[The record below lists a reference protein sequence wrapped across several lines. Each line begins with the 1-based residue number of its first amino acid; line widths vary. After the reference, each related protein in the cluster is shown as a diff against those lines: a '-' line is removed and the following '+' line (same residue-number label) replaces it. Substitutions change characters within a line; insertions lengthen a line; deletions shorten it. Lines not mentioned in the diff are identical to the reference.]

1 LAASDENEPVHGGT
15 VTKASFLAL
24 CAASF
29 LSACGPGQLFGTT
42 LTPALTSTGTT
53 TRTAISTNPPRSTP
67 TSTPTPTPTPRP
79 VAGPLTVDGIEILL
93 TSAGMECTTCYIR
106 FLTIAVGNGGKCL
119 SVNGNVIKGYY
130 KKASTIDFSQWS
142 VQMDH
147 AYEGV
152 YAGSGPGEVVWVFIL
167 PVPETMFIVDFPGN
181 VNVDISPIID

>member
-1 LAASDENEPVHGGT
+1 

-29 LSACGPGQLFGTT
+29 LAACGPGQLFGST
-42 LTPALTSTGTT
+42 LTPAPTSTGTST
-53 TRTAISTNPPRSTP
+53 LTATATSTPLPAP
-67 TSTPTPTPTPRP
+67 TSTPSPTPTPRP
-79 VAGPLTVDGIEILL
+79 VIGPLKVGGIEILL
-93 TSAGMECTTCYIR
+93 ASTRMEYATCYIR
-106 FLTIAVGNGGKCL
+106 FLTLALGNGGKCL
-119 SVNGNVIKGYY
+119 SVNGNVTKGFLE
-130 KKASTIDFSQWS
+130 KASTIDFSQWS